1 MEAAAR
7 QRDGSVL
14 LGTLGIAAFLLA
26 WEVIGQN
33 RWLGLTWPALSE
45 VIAFLFTPSR
55 QPLFLRALGASL
67 GSLGLGYCL
76 GLVAGIAAAMLA
88 HTVAALRP
96 GLDTMS
102 AFIHA
107 IPSIALAPLFIVF
120 LGRENTPVALA
131 CLSTFFVMYVTTTSS
146 FASVRPE
153 WTDLMRVLGASRLD
167 RLRML
172 DVPAAIPIIVGGMRL
187 AAPSALIGVII
198 GEWFGASRGVGVLI
212 INAMQNFQIPL
223 LWSAVVLAVI
233 VSLSL
238 FTFFGVLQR
247 YAEQRFR

>member
-1 MEAAAR
+1 MEVAR

-14 LGTLGIAAFLLA
+14 LGALGIGMFLLA

-45 VIAFLFTPSR
+45 VVAFLLAPSS
-55 QPLFLRALGASL
+55 QPLFQRALAASL
-67 GSLGLGYCL
+67 GSLVIGYGLGL
-76 GLVAGIAAAMLA
+76 AAGIAAAMLA
-88 HTVAALRP
+88 HTVSAMRP

-120 LGRENTPVALA
+120 LGREHTPAALA
-131 CLSTFFVMYVTTTSS
+131 GLSTFFVLYVTTTSS
-146 FASVRPE
+146 FASARPE
-153 WTDLMRVLGASRLD
+153 WIDLVRVLGASRLD

-172 DVPAAIPIIVGGMRL
+172 DIPAAIPIIVGGMRL

-198 GEWFGASRGVGVLI
+198 GEWFGAPRGVGVLI

-238 FTFFGVLQR
+238 FVLFGMLQR

>member
-1 MEAAAR
+1 MAR
-7 QRDGSVL
+7 SAGQRDGSAL
-14 LGTLGIAAFLLA
+14 LGMLGIAMFLLA

-45 VIAFLFTPSR
+45 VVVFLFTPSR
-55 QPLFLRALGASL
+55 QTLFLRALSASL
-67 GSLGLGYCL
+67 GSLFVGYCL
-76 GLVAGIAAAMLA
+76 GLFAGIAAATLA
-88 HTVAALRP
+88 HTVSAMRS

-120 LGRENTPVALA
+120 IGREHTPAALA
-131 CLSTFFVMYVTTTSS
+131 ALSTFFVMYVSTTSS
-146 FASVRPE
+146 FASSRQE
-153 WTDLMRVLGASRLD
+153 WIDLMRVLGASRLD
-167 RLRML
+167 RLWRL
-172 DVPAAIPIIVGGMRL
+172 DIPAATPIIVGGMRL

-198 GEWFGASRGVGVLI
+198 GEWFGATRGVGVLI

-233 VSLSL
+233 VSLGL
-238 FTFFGVLQR
+238 FALLGVLQK
-247 YAEQRFR
+247 YAERRFR

>member
-1 MEAAAR
+1 MAAAAR
-7 QRDGSVL
+7 REKGSAL
-14 LGTLGIAAFLLA
+14 LGALGIGMFLLA

-33 RWLGLTWPALSE
+33 RWLGLTWPALSD
-45 VIAFLFTPSR
+45 VVDYLFTPSR
-55 QPLFLRALGASL
+55 QTLFLRALTASL
-67 GSLGLGYCL
+67 GSLVIGYCL
-76 GLVAGIAAAMLA
+76 GLVAGIAAAMFA
-88 HTVAALRP
+88 HTVSATRS

-120 LGRENTPVALA
+120 LGRENTPAALA
-131 CLSTFFVMYVTTTSS
+131 ALSTFFVMYVTTTSS
-146 FASVRPE
+146 FASSRPE
-153 WTDLMRVLGASRLD
+153 WIDLMRVLGASRFD

-172 DVPAAIPIIVGGMRL
+172 DIPAAIPIIVGGMRL
-187 AAPSALIGVII
+187 AAPSSLIGVII

-238 FTFFGVLQR
+238 FALFGLLQK
-247 YAEQRFR
+247 YAERRFR

>member
-1 MEAAAR
+1 MAASAQPR
-7 QRDGSVL
+7 EGSVL
-14 LGTLGIAAFLLA
+14 LGALGIGMFLLA
-26 WEVIGQN
+26 WEIIGQN

-45 VIAFLFTPSR
+45 VVAFLLTPSR
-55 QPLFLRALGASL
+55 QTLFLRALTASL
-67 GSLGLGYCL
+67 GSLAVGYCL
-76 GLVAGIAAAMLA
+76 GLVTGIAAAMLA
-88 HTVAALRP
+88 HTVSPMRAS
-96 GLDTMS
+96 LDTMS

-107 IPSIALAPLFIVF
+107 IPSIALAPLFIIF
-120 LGRENTPVALA
+120 LGRESTPAALA
-131 CLSTFFVMYVTTTSS
+131 ALSTFFVMYVTTTSS
-146 FASVRPE
+146 FASSRPE
-153 WTDLMRVLGASRLD
+153 WIDLMRVLGASRLT

-172 DVPAAIPIIVGGMRL
+172 DIPAAIPIIVGGMRL

-238 FTFFGVLQR
+238 FALLGLLQE
-247 YAEQRFR
+247 YAERRFR

>member
-1 MEAAAR
+1 MRKLALAFCMLTGLATSAAAGPTFDAVKAKGFV
-7 QRDGSVL
+7 QCGVNGAVPGFSSPDSQGNW
-14 LGTLGIAAFLLA
+14 TGIDVDLC
-26 WEVIGQN
+26 
-33 RWLGLTWPALSE
+33 R
-45 VIAFLFTPSR
+45 
-55 QPLFLRALGASL
+55 
-67 GSLGLGYCL
+67 
-76 GLVAGIAAAMLA
+76 GIAAAMFA
-88 HTVAALRP
+88 HTVSATRS

-120 LGRENTPVALA
+120 LGRENTPAALA
-131 CLSTFFVMYVTTTSS
+131 ALSTFFVMYVTTTSS
-146 FASVRPE
+146 FASSRPE
-153 WTDLMRVLGASRLD
+153 WIDLMRVLGASRFD

-172 DVPAAIPIIVGGMRL
+172 DIPAAIPIIVGGMRL
-187 AAPSALIGVII
+187 AAPSSLIGVII

-238 FTFFGVLQR
+238 FALFGLLQK
-247 YAEQRFR
+247 YAERRFR